1 MWDKQRRVPVQRLLI
16 VATLVRAVVA
26 ESANSILHREQDDYG
41 NYEFGFN
48 IEGLAW
54 DQFQRESGDAL
65 GRKMG
70 AYGFRGAD
78 GRLRLVE
85 YVADELGFRAKVQT
99 NEPGTKPSRTATVMV
114 DTAAPGSVH
123 EASAKTAI
131 HSPPPT
137 RLLRR
142 LSPAPPLLPVGHAK
156 VPEAS
161 EPLVKDVAPPK
172 AATEHAELKVPPV
185 KSVAANFESP
195 LLPIGAV
202 KMDSHAALRH
212 YSPNI
217 FHLGRPVNLVH
228 GIQQHP
234 RVPVGPYR
242 PRGVL
247 RDGDTTRGAALVP
260 KEVNGRIV
268 QQVALIKADGTLS
281 TGGLNTPV
289 QYDEQRSAGPSHVPQ
304 RRIPLQVPPF
314 QNPNIGN
321 IFPINTVHPA
331 SLGFQFQQQ
340 PFPISYATVPYQA
353 GYEAQSPGPAAVLV
367 PQISD
372 FQRLPD
378 GLAANY
384 FLPNPPPAA
393 PEIDRPPVQPH
404 IAPQV
409 PTQRGRFVDPAQ
421 GYPVQGRGYQPP
433 PFSHLF
439 PYQHQQPPPLPP
451 QQPHHNL
458 HQHSHPQQHLYQQPF
473 QHPHIIERQ
482 HPHHHAAQQRGQYEQ
497 AVHGSSAPDSRS
509 VPVAG
514 PIYNYP
520 TAGHQQLLQQPNYA
534 PVQLYSP
541 HRRGSP

>member
-1 MWDKQRRVPVQRLLI
+1 VLRLLI
-16 VATLVRAVVA
+16 VAIAVRVVAA

-114 DTAAPGSVH
+114 DSAAPASAV

-131 HSPPPT
+131 LSPPPT

-156 VPEAS
+156 VLEAS
-161 EPLVKDVAPPK
+161 EPVVKAVSPPK
-172 AATEHAELKVPPV
+172 AATEQTALKVPPV
-185 KSVAANFESP
+185 RSVAANFESP

-228 GIQQHP
+228 GVQQHP
-234 RVPVGPYR
+234 RVPVGPYP
-242 PRGVL
+242 PRGIL

-281 TGGLNTPV
+281 TGGGVSPHV
-289 QYDEQRSAGPSHVPQ
+289 QYNDQRSAGPAHVPQ
-304 RRIPLQVPPF
+304 RQVPLQVPPF
-314 QNPNIGN
+314 RNPNIAN

-353 GYEAQSPGPAAVLV
+353 GYEAQGPRTAAVLV
-367 PQISD
+367 PHISD
-372 FQRLPD
+372 FQKLPD

-384 FLPNPPPAA
+384 YLPNPLHTAAPVGGPPAHAHRAQQA
-393 PEIDRPPVQPH
+393 P
-404 IAPQV
+404 PQ
-409 PTQRGRFVDPAQ
+409 QGHFVDPAQ
-421 GYPVQGRGYQPP
+421 GYPVQSRGYQPP

-439 PYQHQQPPPLPP
+439 PYQYQQPPQLPPQHQQQPHPQPYPHQQPYQHPHLIA
-451 QQPHHNL
+451 QPHH
-458 HQHSHPQQHLYQQPF
+458 Q
-473 QHPHIIERQ
+473 
-482 HPHHHAAQQRGQYEQ
+482 HHHLQAAQQRVQYEQ
-497 AVHGSSAPDSRS
+497 AGHGPSAPDSRG

-514 PIYNYP
+514 PSYIYP
-520 TAGHQQLLQQPNYA
+520 TAGHLEQPPHYGPVRLYA
-534 PVQLYSP
+534 PLR
-541 HRRGSP
+541 HGSP